1 MLVVCPME
9 ILSLFLKLFKKIKF
23 PWTGSNLGL
32 SLTLF
37 LHLTTRTEFL
47 FLVLKFDFLYFWAKN
62 QRDFQSKRFLV
73 TKIIFWN
80 IWSQKMFWDIWSQ
93 NWISPQNF
101 LFFPNFRYTTDF
113 TSVSQQNHFASRY
126 ALQNQHNNKGA
137 NSKPYWTRE
146 KRKRYRRQR
155 SPPSSFL
162 SSTFDDTEVSMSL
175 DVITVFMFNLKK

>member
-9 ILSLFLKLFKKIKF
+9 ILSLFLKLLKKIKF

-101 LFFPNFRYTTDF
+101 YFSQILDTQQTLLVFLNKIILLLVMLFKINLTIKGQIQSLIGLVKNVNVIDVNAHLHHLFFLLLLMILKFLCRWMWSLY
-113 TSVSQQNHFASRY
+113 
-126 ALQNQHNNKGA
+126 
-137 NSKPYWTRE
+137 
-146 KRKRYRRQR
+146 
-155 SPPSSFL
+155 SFL
-162 SSTFDDTEVSMSL
+162 
-175 DVITVFMFNLKK
+175 I